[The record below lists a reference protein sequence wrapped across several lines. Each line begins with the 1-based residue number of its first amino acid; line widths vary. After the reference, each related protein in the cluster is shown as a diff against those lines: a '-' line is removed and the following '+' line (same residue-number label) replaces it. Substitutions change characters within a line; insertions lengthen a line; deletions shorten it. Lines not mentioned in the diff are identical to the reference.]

1 MHSSCGA
8 RIKLCAPIHDALL
21 IEARSDQ
28 IDSEVVKLKEC
39 MSEASEAVLGNG
51 KLCRVD
57 ADIVRY
63 PGRYMDEH
71 GQEMWDQIMGLLAQ
85 T

>member
-1 MHSSCGA
+1 M
-8 RIKLCAPIHDALL
+8 PLL
-21 IEARSDQ
+21 IEAHSDQ
-28 IDSEVVKLKEC
+28 IDSEVTRLKEC

-51 KLCRVD
+51 KVCRVD

-63 PGRYMDEH
+63 PDRYMDEH
-71 GQEMWDQIMGLLAQ
+71 GQEMWDQIMGFLAQ

>member
-1 MHSSCGA
+1 M
-8 RIKLCAPIHDALL
+8 
-21 IEARSDQ
+21 DQ

-39 MSEASEAVLGNG
+39 MAEASEAVLGDG
-51 KLCRVD
+51 KVCRVD

-71 GQEMWDQIMGLLAQ
+71 GQEMWDHIRGLLFE
-85 T
+85 TLG

>member
-1 MHSSCGA
+1 MV
-8 RIKLCAPIHDALL
+8 
-21 IEARSDQ
+21 EAN
-28 IDSEVVKLKEC
+28 
-39 MSEASEAVLGNG
+39 EAVLGDG
-51 KLCRVD
+51 KVCRVD